1 MCAMTPIT
9 DDQVL
14 SVMTGLEA
22 REKRAMKRLAAA
34 TSDLPAQP
42 GDATARVLIFHGG
55 PVAQRRRR
63 LVPADV
69 IPLAAERTAQ
79 AARKTVHG
87 RFISIVPIPVA

>member
-1 MCAMTPIT
+1 MTPIT

-14 SVMTGLEA
+14 SLMKRLEA

-34 TSDLPAQP
+34 TSDLPTQS
-42 GDATARVLIFHGG
+42 GSATARVLAFQCGS
-55 PVAQRRRR
+55 VAQGIRP

-69 IPLAAERTAQ
+69 IPRAVSTEERTAQ

-87 RFISIVPIPVA
+87 RFISNVPTLVA